1 MNGIPSW
8 LAKQL
13 GGVHRSAGLRLCN
26 RCGAPILVGLDADVA
41 ALTAHTD
48 PDPIDTAGEVLALLA
63 GRTTY
68 DLAPRAG
75 GRRQLDYRAAWNIKA
90 QRRYPVLVSHSCGR
104 PIPTPPPQPVIRRTR
119 KAEQQHAPPF

>member
-1 MNGIPSW
+1 MSGIPGW
-8 LAKQL
+8 LKRTRGDATRAVQPR
-13 GGVHRSAGLRLCN
+13 VCP
-26 RCGAPILVGLDADVA
+26 RCLSLILVGLDADVA

-68 DLAPRAG
+68 DLAPRPG
-75 GRRQLDYRAAWNIKA
+75 GRRQLDYRAVWNIKA

-104 PIPTPPPQPVIRRTR
+104 PIPTPQPVIHPPR
-119 KAEQQHAPPF
+119 KAEQQHAPLF